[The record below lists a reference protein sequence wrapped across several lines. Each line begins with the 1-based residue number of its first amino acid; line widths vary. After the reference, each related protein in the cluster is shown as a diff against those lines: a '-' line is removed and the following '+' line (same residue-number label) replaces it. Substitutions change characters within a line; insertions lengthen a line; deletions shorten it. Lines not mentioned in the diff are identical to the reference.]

1 MKWTFSIG
9 RLIAFALSA
18 ALIFY
23 VWINLFASQG
33 NGANVLLALV
43 LAIFAIYW
51 ATTSIGPAIDDWIF
65 HGGSRERALA
75 LRSSEHVGVGLSAK
89 LNAVKSKK
97 RTENKAEFDAC
108 QAAVRQLFATIREIR
123 SRKPGDAK
131 SVATD
136 LKKVALAEKAAL
148 SSAESFFGKGTSAK
162 PSSFAGLLSLA
173 LALSGAVALRVFIVE
188 PYQIPSGSMIPT
200 LLVGDHLFVS
210 KLSYGIMNPF
220 SKEASYLVRW
230 STPKPGEVVIFQAP
244 SYVPRHAGETWIKRV
259 IAGPGQTV
267 RLENTVLYVDD
278 KPYTHV
284 TPEKDV
290 HYKDFYG
297 TGSQSSYS
305 IGSGEGTWVE
315 RDGIEAIEKIGDV
328 EHSVYQNHADERRM
342 PEDSWPLTGS
352 DKARFILGTGCD
364 YEASPGLEC
373 NEKNCRVKEGF
384 LFVMGDNRGFSSDGR
399 CWGALP
405 IDNVK
410 GHALFVWMSVDGSEN
425 SLELGRFKL
434 PAFRWSRWFRGI
446 H

>member
-18 ALIFY
+18 ALMFY
-23 VWINLFASQG
+23 IWINLFASQG

-43 LAIFAIYW
+43 IAIFAIYW
-51 ATTSIGPAIDDWIF
+51 STTSIGPAIDDYVF

-75 LRSSEHVGVGLSAK
+75 LRNSEAVGVGLLAK
-89 LNAVKSKK
+89 LHAVKSKK
-97 RTENKAEFDAC
+97 RAEKQVEYDASKSAI
-108 QAAVRQLFATIREIR
+108 QQLFATVREIR
-123 SRKPGDAK
+123 ARKPGDEK
-131 SVATD
+131 SVASD
-136 LKKVALAEKAAL
+136 IKKAALAEKVAISAA
-148 SSAESFFGKGTSAK
+148 ENFFGKGASAK
-162 PSSFAGLLSLA
+162 PNHLAGLLSFA
-173 LALSGAVALRVFIVE
+173 FAIAGAVALRVFIVE

-230 STPKPGEVVIFQAP
+230 NTPQPGEVVIFQAP
-244 SYVPRHAGETWIKRV
+244 SSVPRHGGETWIKRV
-259 IAGPGQTV
+259 IAGAGQTV
-267 RLENTVLYVDD
+267 RLEDTVLYVDE
-278 KPYTHV
+278 KPYAHV
-284 TPEKDV
+284 TPEKNV

-305 IGSGEGTWVE
+305 IGSGEGIWKE
-315 RDGIEAIEKIGDV
+315 RDGIETIEKIGDV
-328 EHSVYQNHADERRM
+328 EHSIYQNPPKERGM
-342 PEDSWPLTGS
+342 SEDSWPLTGY
-352 DKARFILGTGCD
+352 DKVRYMQD
-364 YEASPGLEC
+364 YNCNYESSQGLEC
-373 NEKNCRVKEGF
+373 NEKNCRVKEGY

-425 SLELGRFKL
+425 SVELGRFKL